1 MPKINRMW
9 IAVLAVTAAIAALVV
24 ASPPAAA
31 EDGVIRIGMTLRM
44 IVENGIKYGQMTRD
58 ELLSANAS
66 GGINGHKVEVILLD
80 DECNAQKGVAN
91 ANRFIEQ
98 DKVHLIVGSI
108 CSSVTL
114 PLVDITARAQ
124 VPQISPTSTA
134 RPITEKGS
142 AWIFRAAASERY
154 FAAVHAKYMAEHVGK
169 KVAYIY
175 TTDAAGIS
183 FVTAYQ
189 AFMKETYGVEP
200 VFAAQQQETDVDFRS
215 NLLKIKSLQPEV
227 LSLAGQSDA
236 ISRIVTQALEVG
248 IPRKVARVSASAASN
263 APVPETAG
271 DAVIGLIFS
280 AAFVCTDPRPEA
292 QAFVKLVRE
301 KYQVRCP
308 DHDFAQAY
316 QTALIVKEALKK
328 ADLKLTDASL
338 AADRTAIRDALAGI
352 HDFQGVVPGKINFC
366 ADPTPQ
372 CRDGNRTPILVEYVK
387 GGKEYEMKQLA
398 TVTFEPDFGLKK

>member
-1 MPKINRMW
+1 MAR
-9 IAVLAVTAAIAALVV
+9 LAITLGALFAAAIISLMANQAQ
-24 ASPPAAA
+24 AA

-44 IVENGIKYGQMTRD
+44 IVENGIKYGQLTLAEINSIND
-58 ELLSANAS
+58 S
-66 GGINGHKVEVILLD
+66 GGINGHKVQVTLLD

-91 ANRFIEQ
+91 TNRFIEQ

-114 PLVDITARAQ
+114 PMVDVTARAQ
-124 VPQISPTSTA
+124 VPQITPTATA
-134 RPITEKGS
+134 RAITEKGS
-142 AWIFRAAASERY
+142 AWIFRNSASERY
-154 FAAVHAKYMAEHVGK
+154 FAAVHAKYLAEHAGK
-169 KVAYIY
+169 KVAYLY

-183 FVTAYQ
+183 FVTQYQ
-189 AFMKETYGVEP
+189 QFMKDTYEVDP
-200 VFAAQQQETDVDFRS
+200 VFSAQQQETDLDFRS
-215 NLLKIKSLQPEV
+215 NLLKIKSLGPDV

-236 ISRIVTQALEVG
+236 IARIVTQALEVG

-292 QAFVKLVRE
+292 QAFVKLVQE

-308 DHDFAQAY
+308 DHDWAQAY
-316 QTALIVKEALKK
+316 STAQIVKEALKR
-328 ADLKLTDASL
+328 AGPMLKLTDASL
-338 AADRTAIRDALAGI
+338 AEDRTAIRDAFAGI
-352 HDFQGVVPGKINFC
+352 HDFQGVVPGKISFC

-372 CRDGNRTPILVEYVK
+372 CRDGNRTPILVEYTK
-387 GGKEYEMKQLA
+387 GGKDYEMKQLA
-398 TVTFEPDFGLKK
+398 TVTFDPDFGLKK

>member
-1 MPKINRMW
+1 MARSPTI
-9 IAVLAVTAAIAALVV
+9 IAAFFAAAILAITGA
-24 ASPPAAA
+24 PAGA
-31 EDGVIRIGMTLRM
+31 EDGTIRIGLTFRM
-44 IVENGIKYGQMTRD
+44 IVENGIKYGQLTSE
-58 ELLSANAS
+58 ELNAVNRT
-66 GGINGHKVEVILLD
+66 GGINGHKVQVILLD

-98 DKVHLIVGSI
+98 DKVHLIIGSI

-114 PLVDITARAQ
+114 PLVDLTTRAQ

-134 RPITEKGS
+134 RAITEKGS
-142 AWIFRAAASERY
+142 AWIFRTAASERY
-154 FAAVHAKYMAEHVGK
+154 FAAVHAKYLAENVGK
-169 KVAYIY
+169 KVAYLY

-183 FVTAYQ
+183 FVTQYQ
-189 AFMKETYGVEP
+189 QFMKDTYQVDP
-200 VFAAQQQETDVDFRS
+200 VFSAQQQETDADFRS
-215 NLLKIKSLQPEV
+215 NLLKIKSLAPDV

-271 DAVIGLIFS
+271 DAVVGLIFS

-292 QAFVKLVRE
+292 QAFVKMVQE
-301 KYQVRCP
+301 KYATRCP
-308 DHDFAQAY
+308 DHDWAQAY
-316 QTALIVKEALKK
+316 ETAQIVKAALAQ
-328 ADLKLTDASL
+328 ADLKLTEASL
-338 AADRTAIRDALAGI
+338 ADDRKAIRDALAGI

-372 CRDGNRTPILVEYVK
+372 CRDGNRTPILVQYTK
-387 GGKEYEMKQLA
+387 GGKDYEMKQLA
-398 TVTFEPDFGLKK
+398 TVTFDPDFGLKK

>member
-1 MPKINRMW
+1 MARSPK
-9 IAVLAVTAAIAALVV
+9 LIAALLG
-24 ASPPAAA
+24 AAILTMMGAPAGA
-31 EDGVIRIGMTLRM
+31 EDGTIRIGLTFRM
-44 IVENGIKYGQMTRD
+44 IVENGIKYGQLTRD
-58 ELLSANAS
+58 ELLSVNAA
-66 GGINGHKVEVILLD
+66 GGINGHKVEVIVLD
-80 DECNAQKGVAN
+80 DDCNAKKGVAN

-114 PLVDITARAQ
+114 PLVDVTARAQ

-134 RPITEKGS
+134 RAITEKGS

-154 FAAVHAKYMAEHVGK
+154 FAAVHAKYLAENVGK
-169 KVAYIY
+169 KVAYLY

-183 FVTAYQ
+183 FVTQYQ
-189 AFMKETYGVEP
+189 KFMKDTYGVDP
-200 VFAAQQQETDVDFRS
+200 LFSAQQQETDVDFRS
-215 NLLKIKSLQPEV
+215 NLLKIKSLNPDV
-227 LSLAGQSDA
+227 LALAGQSDG

-263 APVPETAG
+263 SPVPETAG

-292 QAFVKLVRE
+292 QAFVKMVQE
-301 KYQVRCP
+301 KYATRCP
-308 DHDFAQAY
+308 DHDWAQAY
-316 QTALIVKEALKK
+316 ETAQIVKAALAK

-338 AADRTAIRDALAGI
+338 ADDRKAIRDALAGI
-352 HDFQGVVPGKINFC
+352 RDFQGVVPGKINFC

-372 CRDGNRTPILVEYVK
+372 CRDGNRTPILVEYTK

>member
-1 MPKINRMW
+1 MARSPKI
-9 IAVLAVTAAIAALVV
+9 IAALF
-24 ASPPAAA
+24 AAAILAITGAPAGA
-31 EDGVIRIGMTLRM
+31 EDGTIRIGLTFRM
-44 IVENGIKYGQMTRD
+44 IVENGIKYGQLTSE
-58 ELLSANAS
+58 ELNAVNRT
-66 GGINGHKVEVILLD
+66 GGINGHKVQVILLD

-98 DKVHLIVGSI
+98 DKVHLIIGSI

-114 PLVDITARAQ
+114 PLVDLTTRAQ

-134 RPITEKGS
+134 RAITEKGS
-142 AWIFRAAASERY
+142 AWIFRTAASERY
-154 FAAVHAKYMAEHVGK
+154 FAAVHAKYLAENVGK
-169 KVAYIY
+169 KVAYLY

-183 FVTAYQ
+183 FVTQYQ
-189 AFMKETYGVEP
+189 QFMKDTYQVDP
-200 VFAAQQQETDVDFRS
+200 VFSAQQQETDVDFRS
-215 NLLKIKSLQPEV
+215 NLLKIKSLAPDV

-271 DAVIGLIFS
+271 DAVVGLIFS

-292 QAFVKLVRE
+292 QAFVKMVQE
-301 KYQVRCP
+301 KYATRCP
-308 DHDFAQAY
+308 DHDWAQAY
-316 QTALIVKEALKK
+316 ETAQIVKAALAK

-338 AADRTAIRDALAGI
+338 ADDRKAIRDALAGI

-372 CRDGNRTPILVEYVK
+372 CRDGNRTPILVQYTK
-387 GGKEYEMKQLA
+387 GGKDYEMKQLA
-398 TVTFEPDFGLKK
+398 TVTFDPDFGLKK

>member
-1 MPKINRMW
+1 MTPTSKTLTALIGAAM
-9 IAVLAVTAAIAALVV
+9 LALTAPC
-24 ASPPAAA
+24 PPAAA

-44 IVENGIKYGQMTRD
+44 VVENGIKYGQLTRD
-58 ELLSANAS
+58 ELLAVNAS

-91 ANRFIEQ
+91 TNRFIEQ
-98 DKVHLIVGSI
+98 DKVHLIIGSI

-114 PLVDITARAQ
+114 PMVDLTARAQ
-124 VPQISPTSTA
+124 VPQVSPTSTA

-142 AWIFRAAASERY
+142 AWIFRDAISERY
-154 FAAVHAKYMAEHVGK
+154 FAAVHAKYLAENVGK
-169 KVAYIY
+169 KVAYLY

-189 AFMKETYGVEP
+189 QFMKDTYGVDP
-200 VFAAQQQETDVDFRS
+200 VFSAQQQETDVDFRA
-215 NLLKIKSLQPEV
+215 NLLKIKSLAPEV
-227 LSLAGQSDA
+227 LALAGQSDA
-236 ISRIVTQALEVG
+236 ISRILTQALEVG

-292 QAFVKLVRE
+292 QAFVKMVQE

-316 QTALIVKEALKK
+316 ESAQIVKAALAK

-338 AADRTAIRDALAGI
+338 AGDRTAIRDALAGI

-372 CRDGNRTPILVEYVK
+372 CRDGNRSPILVEYVK
-387 GGKEYEMKQLA
+387 GGKDYEMKQLA

>member
-1 MPKINRMW
+1 MARLPTI
-9 IAVLAVTAAIAALVV
+9 IAVLFAAAILAKTGAP
-24 ASPPAAA
+24 ASA
-31 EDGVIRIGMTLRM
+31 EDGTIRIGLTFRM
-44 IVENGIKYGQMTRD
+44 IVENGIKYGQLTSE
-58 ELLSANAS
+58 ELNAVNRT
-66 GGINGHKVEVILLD
+66 GGINGHKVQVILLD

-98 DKVHLIVGSI
+98 DKVHLIIGSI

-114 PLVDITARAQ
+114 PLVDLATRAQ

-134 RPITEKGS
+134 RAITEKGS
-142 AWIFRAAASERY
+142 AWIFRTAASERY
-154 FAAVHAKYMAEHVGK
+154 FAAVHAKYLAENVGK
-169 KVAYIY
+169 KVAYLY

-183 FVTAYQ
+183 FVTQYQ
-189 AFMKETYGVEP
+189 QFMKDTYQVDP
-200 VFAAQQQETDVDFRS
+200 VFSAQQQETDVDFRS
-215 NLLKIKSLQPEV
+215 NLLKIKSLAPDV

-271 DAVIGLIFS
+271 DAVVGLIFS

-292 QAFVKLVRE
+292 QAFVKMVQE
-301 KYQVRCP
+301 KYATRCP
-308 DHDFAQAY
+308 DHDWAQAY
-316 QTALIVKEALKK
+316 ETAQIVKAALAK
-328 ADLKLTDASL
+328 ADLKLTEASL
-338 AADRTAIRDALAGI
+338 ADDRKAIRDALAGI

-372 CRDGNRTPILVEYVK
+372 CRDGNRTPILVQYTK
-387 GGKEYEMKQLA
+387 GGKDYEMKQLA
-398 TVTFEPDFGLKK
+398 TVTFDPDFGLKK

>member
-1 MPKINRMW
+1 MARS
-9 IAVLAVTAAIAALVV
+9 ATTLAALFMAAIISLTTNP
-24 ASPPAAA
+24 ASAA

-44 IVENGIKYGQMTRD
+44 IVENGIKYGQLTSA
-58 ELLSANAS
+58 ELNSINDS
-66 GGINGHKVEVILLD
+66 GGINGHKVQVILLD

-91 ANRFIEQ
+91 TNRFIEQ

-114 PLVDITARAQ
+114 PMVDITARAQ
-124 VPQISPTSTA
+124 VPQITPTATA
-134 RPITEKGS
+134 RAITEKGS
-142 AWIFRAAASERY
+142 AWIFRNSASERY
-154 FAAVHAKYMAEHVGK
+154 FAAVHAKYLAEHAGK
-169 KVAYIY
+169 KVAYLY

-183 FVTAYQ
+183 FVTQYQ
-189 AFMKETYGVEP
+189 QYMKDTYEVDP
-200 VFAAQQQETDVDFRS
+200 VFSAQQQETDLDFRS
-215 NLLKIKSLQPEV
+215 NLLKIKSLGPDV
-227 LSLAGQSDA
+227 LALAGQSDA
-236 ISRIVTQALEVG
+236 IARIVTQALEVG

-308 DHDFAQAY
+308 DHDWAQAY
-316 QTALIVKEALKK
+316 STAQIVKEALKRAGPK
-328 ADLKLTDASL
+328 LKLTDASL
-338 AADRTAIRDALAGI
+338 AEDRTAIRDAFAGI
-352 HDFQGVVPGKINFC
+352 HDFQGVVPGKISFC

-372 CRDGNRTPILVEYVK
+372 CRDGNRTPILVEYTK
-387 GGKEYEMKQLA
+387 GGKDYEMKQLA
-398 TVTFEPDFGLKK
+398 TVTFDPDFGLKK

>member
-1 MPKINRMW
+1 MMQTVKLLTALVGAAI
-9 IAVLAVTAAIAALVV
+9 VTLAV
-24 ASPPAAA
+24 PCPAAA
-31 EDGVIRIGMTLRM
+31 AEAGVIRIGMTLRM
-44 IVENGIKYGQMTRD
+44 IVENGIKYGQLTRD
-58 ELLSANAS
+58 ELLSVNAA

-124 VPQISPTSTA
+124 VPQITPTATA
-134 RPITEKGS
+134 RTITEKGS
-142 AWIFRAAASERY
+142 AWIFRNSASERY
-154 FAAVHAKYMAEHVGK
+154 FAAVHAKYLAEHVGK
-169 KVAYIY
+169 KVAYLY

-189 AFMKETYGVEP
+189 QFMKDTYGVEP
-200 VFAAQQQETDVDFRS
+200 VFSAQQQETDVDFRS
-215 NLLKIKSLQPEV
+215 NLLKIKSLGPEV
-227 LSLAGQSDA
+227 MALAGQSDA
-236 ISRIVTQALEVG
+236 ISRIVTQALATG

-271 DAVIGLIFS
+271 DAVVGLIFS

-292 QAFVKLVRE
+292 QAFVKMVQE

-316 QTALIVKEALKK
+316 QTALIVKAALAK
-328 ADLKLTDASL
+328 ADLKLTEASL

-372 CRDGNRTPILVEYVK
+372 CRDGNRTPILVEYTK